1 MTVVIDDVWAGAGVR
16 LQNADRSYFRPT
28 SDVKPAMIRIQL
40 RSIVLCAL
48 LASACSALPAPWA
61 AVRTAAAQGA
71 PAAAQGAPAAAQDA
85 PAASDTAMQISWE
98 VRNRFRLFRE
108 ERDFLLHTDGE
119 QAGSILAAEQALEQ
133 QSDGRGWARNTV
145 NRLCIDLAGRVSEP
159 CTRDNVK
166 ESYLT
171 PADHPITVRLT
182 GQVPVGAICA
192 WSFDDGDSPR
202 QSTLDCEEP
211 VNLRVRYGRAT
222 NVTVDVS
229 SADAPQRVTRAI
241 AVRDVF
247 IAGLGDSIASGEG
260 NPDRPV
266 ALADEG
272 FCFRSYLGSATDQYY
287 RPSRA
292 GYKGGRACEAPDF
305 LAVWQR
311 QAALWF
317 NSPCHRSLYSYQ
329 TRTALAL
336 AVRYPHIAV
345 TYLPLACTGATIADG
360 LFGAQRA
367 RECPPGKSANPCSG
381 TVNAQLPELREALN
395 AAKRRQPDRKLDLVL
410 LSIGANDINFSGLV
424 ADTIVDA
431 PTEREL
437 FTRIGLI
444 GSVEDSRAELTRDL
458 PRGFAKLRDGLKPLV
473 GDLSHVV
480 YVSYANPA
488 LSGGAPCPGGRAGF
502 DIHPA
507 FNGNPQRL
515 ASVSGFVQNE
525 FLPQLKALVLC
536 QSGVLCRDPVGDRMT
551 FVDAHQALFANHG
564 FCART
569 ESDPEFDRTC
579 FSASGDSFNSDIVT
593 AASQPMVCGRSAG
606 EYRAYLPRA
615 RWIRDANDSYFAAMT
630 YPQGLP
636 SSMQPTDIHDATWG
650 ILSAVYGGAIHPTAE
665 GHAAMADAA
674 LPAATSV
681 LRLDATV
688 PEVTSEPVSPV
699 QAPPAG
705 IAPDAR

>member
-1 MTVVIDDVWAGAGVR
+1 
-16 LQNADRSYFRPT
+16 
-28 SDVKPAMIRIQL
+28 MIRIFPVT
-40 RSIVLCAL
+40 IVLCAL
-48 LASACSALPAPWA
+48 LTAVLGTPTVQRA
-61 AVRTAAAQGA
+61 AAQTAAAQSA
-71 PAAAQGAPAAAQDA
+71 PGDVN
-85 PAASDTAMQISWE
+85 SAMQISWE

-108 ERDFLLHTDGE
+108 ERDFLLHTE
-119 QAGSILAAEQALEQ
+119 SARAGNILSSEQALEQ
-133 QSDGRGWARNTV
+133 QSDGRGWARNAV

-171 PADHPITVRLT
+171 PSDHPITVRLT
-182 GQVPVGAICA
+182 GQVPVGSTCA

-202 QSTLDCEEP
+202 QSTLDCAEP
-211 VNLRVRYGRAT
+211 VNLRVRYGRTT

-229 SADAPQRVTRAI
+229 SADAPQRVTSAI
-241 AVRDVF
+241 AVRDIF

-272 FCFRSYLGSATDQYY
+272 FCFKSYLGSASDQYY

-305 LAVWQR
+305 LQVWQR

-336 AVRYPHIAV
+336 AVRYPHLAV

-367 RECPPGKSANPCSG
+367 RECPPNKSANTCPG
-381 TVNAQLPELREALN
+381 TVNAQLPELRDALA

-444 GSVEDSRAELTRDL
+444 GSIEDSRAELARDL
-458 PRGFAKLRDGLKPLV
+458 PRGFAKLRDALKPLV
-473 GDLSHVV
+473 GDLSRVV

-488 LSGGAPCPGGRAGF
+488 LLGGGPCPGGRAGF
-502 DIHPA
+502 DIHPS
-507 FNGNPQRL
+507 FNANPQRL
-515 ASVSGFVQNE
+515 ANVTGFIQSE
-525 FLPQLKALVLC
+525 FLPQLKALALC
-536 QSGVLCRDPVGDRMT
+536 QSGILCRDPAADRMT
-551 FVDAHQALFANHG
+551 FVDAHQATFANHG
-564 FCART
+564 FCARA
-569 ESDPEFDRTC
+569 ESDPEFDRMC
-579 FSASGDSFNSDIVT
+579 FSEKGDSFNPDIVT
-593 AASQPMVCGRSAG
+593 SAAEPMVCGRSAG

-636 SSMQPTDIHDATWG
+636 SLMQPSDIHDATWG

-674 LPAATSV
+674 LPAAASV
-681 LRLDATV
+681 LRLDTGV
-688 PEVTSEPVSPV
+688 PEVTSEPVPPL
-699 QAPPAG
+699 QTLPAQTGLAPS
-705 IAPDAR
+705 